1 MNGGDKEKL
10 SGSLDK
16 QSDWNYR
23 TVDSRRILVKGKSDD
38 LRKISAI
45 DVLTGLP
52 FPLKAP
58 TDFNTQSLEKEKEYF
73 VTFKIYT
80 LKKVEEVPADFVEFF
95 KVIDVD
101 QKTEDF
107 IKAYWLYP
115 RYIRFELVEAGPL

>member
-1 MNGGDKEKL
+1 L

-38 LRKISAI
+38 LRKISVI

-52 FPLKAP
+52 FPLEAP
-58 TDFNTQSLEKEKEYF
+58 TEFNTQSLEKEKGYF

-107 IKAYWLYP
+107 IKAYWLFP
-115 RYIRFELVEAGPL
+115 RYIRFELVEAEPL

>member
-23 TVDSRRILVKGKSDD
+23 TIDSRRILVKGKSDD

-58 TDFNTQSLEKEKEYF
+58 TDFNTQSLEKEKGYF

>member
-1 MNGGDKEKL
+1 MNGVDKEKL

-52 FPLKAP
+52 FPLEAP
-58 TDFNTQSLEKEKEYF
+58 TDFNTQSLEKEKGYF

-80 LKKVEEVPADFVEFF
+80 LKRVEEVPADFVEFF
-95 KVIDVD
+95 KVLDVD

-115 RYIRFELVEAGPL
+115 RYIKFELVEAGPL

>member
-23 TVDSRRILVKGKSDD
+23 TIDSRRILVKGKSDD

-52 FPLKAP
+52 FPLEAS
-58 TDFNTQSLEKEKEYF
+58 TDFNTQSLEKEKGYF

>member
-52 FPLKAP
+52 FPLEAP
-58 TDFNTQSLEKEKEYF
+58 TDFNTQSLEKEKGYF

-95 KVIDVD
+95 KVLDVD

-115 RYIRFELVEAGPL
+115 RYIKFELVEAGPL